1 MGTDPII
8 HLDPD
13 RNPWERQNRESDKL
27 YARFGVYRDLGDTR
41 TLLPVLDI
49 LQATGDTKLRS
60 LDALRKIAYSYR
72 WTERAQ
78 AWDVHQASAER
89 QRMVKLRQ
97 DMIDRHRKLALGL
110 IGKAA
115 SAVQQL
121 AIDEMSPADI
131 VRFLA
136 LGTDLERKAI
146 GEPERV
152 AISGPTGGPV
162 QVEDLSRYTPAERQ
176 RRLAQIAAELARRA
190 GRAMPVDGDE
200 DD

>member
-1 MGTDPII
+1 MPTDPII
-8 HLDPD
+8 HLDAD
-13 RNPWERQNRESDKL
+13 RNPWEKQNRESDKL
-27 YARFGVYRDLGDTR
+27 YARFTVFRDLGDGR

-78 AWDVHQASAER
+78 AWDVQQASAER
-89 QRMVKLRQ
+89 LRMAKLRQ
-97 DMIDRHRKLALGL
+97 DMIDRHRRLALGL

-115 SAVQQL
+115 QAMKDL
-121 AIDEMSPADI
+121 ATGEMSAPDI
-131 VRFLA
+131 ARFLA

-146 GEPERV
+146 GEPDKV
-152 AISGPTGGPV
+152 ALVGPTGGPV
-162 QVEDLSRYTPAERQ
+162 IVEDLSRYTPAERS
-176 RRLAQIAAELARRA
+176 RRLAQIGAELTRRA
-190 GRAMPVDGDE
+190 GRDQPVDGD